1 MWDQNHIRM
10 NISETNWIDDLKTS
24 IKIKQNWAKF
34 SLRVDQN
41 GVGGWGVGGGAS
53 FIPQDPG
60 PN

>member
-1 MWDQNHIRM
+1 MGSKNHIRM
-10 NISETNWIDDLKTS
+10 NITETNWIGDLKTS

-41 GVGGWGVGGGAS
+41 WGVGAS

>member
-1 MWDQNHIRM
+1 M

-24 IKIKQNWAKF
+24 LKIKQNWAKF

-41 GVGGWGVGGGAS
+41 GVGGGGAS